1 MARVVP
7 PPPGAAWPARAG
19 AVPPLAERFTVRD
32 SVPGTG
38 AVLVPG
44 AVVTL
49 VPGGE
54 LAGEADGWAGT
65 CGKTQLAAYL
75 AEDAW
80 QSGGVELL
88 AWVNASSRA
97 SALAGYAEAAAL
109 LGLDD
114 GGDAEAVAARVMAW
128 LGGTA
133 RPWLVVLD
141 DLREVAGLDG
151 LLPAGPAGT
160 TLVTAAD
167 AAAVP
172 QGRLVTLPVR
182 PLSLRESVA
191 QLRGWLTTDPDQRSG
206 AYDLAAAL
214 GGEPAALA
222 HAAAVLA
229 GSGVGCN
236 GYLRYF
242 ARHRERLRAAAGH
255 EPPAAAVTWML
266 SAEFAEELLPG
277 GGTWPMLLLAAL
289 LGSHG
294 IPPGVLT
301 GLAACQYLAFAGT
314 GSAPD
319 SGHARSAITAL
330 EQAGLVTCGPAAGP
344 AVWMSA
350 ALQATARAEASAELL
365 SGAVR
370 AAAGA
375 LLEAW
380 PTGEPRSG
388 LAVQARQC
396 AASLLDHAGD
406 ALWDGGSCHR
416 VLLAAGQSLDAALM
430 PGPAAA
436 WWQQLTER
444 SARLLGDR
452 HPDTLAA
459 AGLLVDALLAAGQ
472 ASSAVTWAQW
482 VLTARTEA
490 PGPSHRDTIVARAR
504 LGRALATAGRPQ
516 EAAILLEATARYA
529 ERALGRGDDA
539 TLSAIEDHAAACMG
553 VGQPREAARLLKRAL
568 AGREETVGVDNPV
581 TQATG
586 ERLAGAY
593 QAAGQFRD
601 ATALYEELLAR
612 CERARGPGDPAT
624 LAVLARLAGVRSAA
638 GQVGEALR
646 LYQRAAAGYEQAL
659 GPAHPAT
666 LTCQAELARA
676 YCDVGHLGDAVT
688 ILRAAIT
695 SATES
700 LPPGDPAAKELRGLL
715 AGITQ
720 DVAAR

>member
-19 AVPPLAERFTVRD
+19 AVPPLAEPFTVRD

-44 AVVTL
+44 AVVVL

-54 LAGEADGWAGT
+54 QAREADGWAGT

-114 GGDAEAVAARVMAW
+114 SGDAEAVAARVMAW

-133 RPWLVVLD
+133 RRWLVVAD
-141 DLREVAGLDG
+141 DVRDPASLDG

-172 QGRLVTLPVR
+172 RSHLLTVPAGQF
-182 PLSLRESVA
+182 SLRESVA
-191 QLRGWLTTDPDQRSG
+191 QLRGRLTTDPDQRSG

-301 GLAACQYLAFAGT
+301 GPAACQYLASAGT
-314 GSAPD
+314 GCPPDPRHAQSALQ
-319 SGHARSAITAL
+319 AL
-330 EQAGLVTCGPAAGP
+330 DLAGLVTLGLAPGS
-344 AVWMSA
+344 AVWMST
-350 ALQATARAEASAELL
+350 ALQAAARAAAPAELL

-380 PTGEPRSG
+380 PAGEPSSG
-388 LAVQARQC
+388 LTAQARAC

-406 ALWDGGSCHR
+406 ALWDDGTCHP

-444 SARLLGDR
+444 STRLLGNR
-452 HPDTLAA
+452 HPDTLEA
-459 AGLLVDALLAAGQ
+459 AGLLADALLAAGQ

-482 VLTARTEA
+482 ALTVRAEA
-490 PGPSHRDTIVARAR
+490 PGPDHRGTIGARAR
-504 LGRALATAGRPQ
+504 LGRALAGRRPPQ

-529 ERALGRGDDA
+529 ERALGPGDA
-539 TLSAIEDHAAACMG
+539 AALSAAEDHAAACLAA
-553 VGQPREAARLLKRAL
+553 GQPRDAARLLQAR
-568 AGREETVGVDNPV
+568 AGRAGGNRRGRQPRHAGDRGTAGRRLPRRRAVPGRD
-581 TQATG
+581 QAVRG
-586 ERLAGAY
+586 
-593 QAAGQFRD
+593 AAG
-601 ATALYEELLAR
+601 
-612 CERARGPGDPAT
+612 P
-624 LAVLARLAGVRSAA
+624 
-638 GQVGEALR
+638 
-646 LYQRAAAGYEQAL
+646 
-659 GPAHPAT
+659 
-666 LTCQAELARA
+666 
-676 YCDVGHLGDAVT
+676 
-688 ILRAAIT
+688 LRAGPRPGRPRHPGRAGPPGRGAQRRRAGRRGT
-695 SATES
+695 AAVPAGRRR
-700 LPPGDPAAKELRGLL
+700 LRAGPRPRPPGDTDLPGRASPRVLRRRPPGRRGHDPAGRHQQRHRLPATRRPRGKGA
-715 AGITQ
+715 AGP
-720 DVAAR
+720 ARRPH